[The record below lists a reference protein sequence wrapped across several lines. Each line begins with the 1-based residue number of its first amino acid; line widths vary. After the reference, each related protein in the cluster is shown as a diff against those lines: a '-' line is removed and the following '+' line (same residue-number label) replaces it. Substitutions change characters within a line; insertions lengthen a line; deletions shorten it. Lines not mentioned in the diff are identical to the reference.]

1 MATSKAESPAW
12 PAPDERDQ
20 AVARTICTTFE
31 YGGRH
36 FQRGQ
41 YVAIL
46 NGDVVAVE
54 NSAEAAL
61 RALRSRAP
69 DRWQGLVC
77 EVREPEPDVI
87 RR

>member
-1 MATSKAESPAW
+1 M
-12 PAPDERDQ
+12 PDERDQ
-20 AVARTICTTFE
+20 TVARTICTTFE
-31 YGGRH
+31 FGGRH

-54 NSAEAAL
+54 GSAEAAL
-61 RALRSRAP
+61 RALRDLAP

-77 EVREPEPDVI
+77 QVIEPQPDVI